1 MVEVVGIDSKYWTIT
16 GDAVTL
22 TTQPQRDAVD
32 TAELQARRDSEAG
45 QLDGMEGLLRTF
57 MLVVLDEFNAHAAKH
72 NAILDPIDGASSL
85 ANLKATVTLIPDYP
99 ARTAAQ
105 LKNSVRNKLGS

>member
-1 MVEVVGIDSKYWTIT
+1 MILRPVNWMVGGSVKDI
-16 GDAVTL
+16 
-22 TTQPQRDAVD
+22 
-32 TAELQARRDSEAG
+32 
-45 QLDGMEGLLRTF
+45 F

-85 ANLKATVTLIPDYP
+85 ANLKTTVTLIPDYP